1 MFYERRC
8 SVKIFKFMKSTTIRL
23 FQVLFKNTTFFF
35 LDEVRRGEC
44 FSSIYFASVLK
55 DVN

>member
-1 MFYERRC
+1 
-8 SVKIFKFMKSTTIRL
+8 MKSTTKGN
-23 FQVLFKNTTFFF
+23 FQILFKNMTFFF

-44 FSSIYFASVLK
+44 FSSIYFASGLK